1 MGRSFAGTTVPV
13 VFVTSERG
21 IPFSS
26 FVAFVGGFVGGLRK
40 ENDVD
45 KESHSL
51 VRVVFYDAIFP
62 LFFLFLSWMWD
73 KEKEKGGCSDCLFC
87 NFLRCYRRARSR
99 CSHCSSSLSS
109 ARTRRR

>member
-1 MGRSFAGTTVPV
+1 MSVNFVAVVVAFEAWWWRMGRSFAGTTVPV

-45 KESHSL
+45 KE
-51 VRVVFYDAIFP
+51 
-62 LFFLFLSWMWD
+62 
-73 KEKEKGGCSDCLFC
+73 
-87 NFLRCYRRARSR
+87 
-99 CSHCSSSLSS
+99 
-109 ARTRRR
+109 

>member
-40 ENDVD
+40 ESDVD

-62 LFFLFLSWMWD
+62 LFFFSFPGCGTKKKK
-73 KEKEKGGCSDCLFC
+73 KEGAQIVCFATFC
-87 NFLRCYRRARSR
+87 DATAARARDG
-99 CSHCSSSLSS
+99 SHCSSSLSS